1 MAASTVSR
9 CERRFGYFL
18 NSASSSFELS
28 RGSNGPLALAAAR
41 VPARAAVF
49 ALDIGDGALV
59 GGCAEAS
66 FSFSSSWSLV
76 SALCI
81 LEHFTEQLS

>member
-9 CERRFGYFL
+9 CERRLGYFL

-41 VPARAAVF
+41 VPARAAGF

-59 GGCAEAS
+59 RSCAEAS
-66 FSFSSSWSLV
+66 FCFSSS
-76 SALCI
+76 
-81 LEHFTEQLS
+81 